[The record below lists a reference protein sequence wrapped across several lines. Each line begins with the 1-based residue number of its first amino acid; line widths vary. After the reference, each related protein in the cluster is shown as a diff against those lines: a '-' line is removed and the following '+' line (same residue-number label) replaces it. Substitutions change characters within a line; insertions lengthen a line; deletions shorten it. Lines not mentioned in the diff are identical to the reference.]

1 MNLQQVPW
9 YSGHFE
15 KVARLEVHA
24 SKCAKAVITSL
35 ETPKHYKSEMR
46 SNYRF
51 SEAQISSCLLHLK
64 SSTKIVVLTVMTS
77 LAKGAN
83 RLQFQIY
90 FFIRNGHCKQVT
102 PQKLPHQH
110 FRLSTSGVRDG
121 VRATE
126 KEQEGLTSKNLDTPF
141 PLQIL
146 E

>member
-1 MNLQQVPW
+1 M
-9 YSGHFE
+9 
-15 KVARLEVHA
+15 
-24 SKCAKAVITSL
+24 
-35 ETPKHYKSEMR
+35 
-46 SNYRF
+46 
-51 SEAQISSCLLHLK
+51 
-64 SSTKIVVLTVMTS
+64 LTVVTN

-90 FFIRNGHCKQVT
+90 YFIRNGHCKQVT

-110 FRLSTSGVRDG
+110 FRSSTSGVRDG

-126 KEQEGLTSKNLDTPF
+126 KEREGLTSKNLDTPF